1 MDSDEKLTIHAE
13 NDEEL
18 ERTIR
23 VHDIDDDDIP
33 IRTETLPNKPQ
44 ATRKRQRNENLPAN
58 NETTDALNTPG

>member
-13 NDEEL
+13 NDDEL

-23 VHDIDDDDIP
+23 VSDIDDDDIP

-44 ATRKRQRNENLPAN
+44 ATRKRQRN
-58 NETTDALNTPG
+58 

>member
-23 VHDIDDDDIP
+23 VRDIDDDEIP
-33 IRTETLPNKPQ
+33 TRTETLPNKPQ
-44 ATRKRQRNENLPAN
+44 ATRKRSCK
-58 NETTDALNTPG
+58 